1 MLSCDVIFWESDD
14 VILRED
20 FLKNVKGVDVI
31 LCMLIDKIDRVVL
44 E

>member
-1 MLSCDVIFWESDD
+1 MLSCDVICWESDD

-20 FLKNVKGVDVI
+20 FFKNVKGVDVI
-31 LCMLIDKIDRVVL
+31 LCMLIDKIDREVL